1 MENIMQQEPSEEKDE
16 ATEQGQSFESQ
27 ALTEHLRE
35 LRSCLIVTIIAVIIG
50 FAVSYGFIKPIG
62 TWFFKP
68 LIDVLPEGSSLIF
81 TSYQEGFF
89 FYLKL
94 ALVCGLLAA
103 SPVIFYQIWL
113 FVAPGLYRHEKRVL
127 VPFTFLS
134 TLCFLG
140 GAAFGYFVVFPP
152 AFRFLVGYSNEF
164 LTSLPTV
171 SEYFS
176 LAIRLLIAFG
186 VIFEMPILMVFLA
199 KMGVVT
205 VSFLQKNRKYAIL
218 INFIIAA
225 ILTPT
230 PDIVNQMMMGIPL
243 LILYEISV
251 VAVYFFGKK
260 SFGGFTEKELVG
272 SNGNSSENTI

>member
-1 MENIMQQEPSEEKDE
+1 MQDESREEKKIADE
-16 ATEQGQSFESQ
+16 GGQSFESQ

-35 LRSCLIVTIIAVIIG
+35 LRSCLITSLIAVIIG
-50 FAVSYGFIKPIG
+50 FAASYGFIKPIG

-68 LIDVLPEGSSLIF
+68 LMEVLPEESTLIF

-94 ALVCGLLAA
+94 ALVCGLLLAT
-103 SPVIFYQIWL
+103 PVIFYQIWK
-113 FVAPGLYRHEKRVL
+113 FIAPGLFKHEKRIL

-134 TLCFLG
+134 TICFLG
-140 GAAFGYFVVFPP
+140 GTAFGYFVVFPP
-152 AFRFLVGYSNEF
+152 AFRFLVGYSNDF
-164 LTSLPTV
+164 LTSMPAV

-176 LAIRLLIAFG
+176 LALRLLIAFG

-199 KMGVVT
+199 KMGVVS
-205 VSFLQKNRKYAIL
+205 VAFLNKNRKYAIL
-218 INFIIAA
+218 INFVIAA

-230 PDIVNQMMMGIPL
+230 PDVVNQMMMGIPL

-251 VAVYFFGKK
+251 VAVHFFGKK
-260 SFGGFTEKELVG
+260 GFSGFVDEEEA
-272 SNGNSSENTI
+272 SSGIN